1 MAARAA
7 RVESGRVAPP
17 SMTAVTFRYPA
28 PASIA
33 LTCPVYPR
41 AITTRISSTPGATSK
56 AATHRSTSVLP
67 PRVSSCFGISA
78 PIRWPTP
85 PPSTTATIR
94 MSRTLSGC
102 FASSVPGIPQGQ
114 FPGGIPGV
122 FFMAADVT
130 AGDIS

>member
-28 PASIA
+28 SVSIA

-41 AITTRISSTPGATSK
+41 AITTRISSMPGAWSK

-67 PRVSSCFGISA
+67 PRVSSCFGIPA
-78 PIRWPTP
+78 PSRCPTP

-94 MSRTLSGC
+94 MSRTLPR
-102 FASSVPGIPQGQ
+102 ATR
-114 FPGGIPGV
+114 
-122 FFMAADVT
+122 A
-130 AGDIS
+130 